1 MVIQGSGS
9 GSRAGSGSGSIP
21 LTSESF
27 TKIFLFIRA
36 NELVAE
42 AAAVQAGV
50 PAVADPA
57 RRMHGQLVR
66 DQLKDNM
73 PARGGGGRRR
83 WWVSTV
89 RHLLVGISSLATFS
103 NFLTDFKG
111 LFFLNGLQFSFQ
123 DPFILIFILKGDK
136 FLFCWFQISKLRHE
150 NTVYRYLF
158 STVPK
163 VSQNVRSS

>member
-1 MVIQGSGS
+1 
-9 GSRAGSGSGSIP
+9 
-21 LTSESF
+21 
-27 TKIFLFIRA
+27 
-36 NELVAE
+36 
-42 AAAVQAGV
+42 
-50 PAVADPA
+50 
-57 RRMHGQLVR
+57 MHGQLVR